1 MSSPIDY
8 LLGELND
15 QGQLVG
21 LDKGLKRFFGQLTIE
36 GIASLIKLQR
46 KQKHYSCKYYPPGVT
61 SSLPVNTGH
70 RFPRQSTLKSP
81 GNPQQTEETFIGC

>member
-46 KQKHYSCKYYPPGVT
+46 K
-61 SSLPVNTGH
+61 H
-70 RFPRQSTLKSP
+70 RNIIVANITHLVSHLV
-81 GNPQQTEETFIGC
+81 CL